1 MKTNA
6 LITYSKAFD
15 DEFVYNGKD
24 LGSKYSKEGT
34 IFKVWC
40 PLADRVELHL
50 YKDGSE
56 SVQYAA
62 YDMVPGEK
70 GTWSWRS
77 EEYSRKVI

>member
-40 PLADRVELHL
+40 PLATKVELKL
-50 YKDGSE
+50 YADG
-56 SVQYAA
+56 Q
-62 YDMVPGEK
+62 
-70 GTWSWRS
+70 S
-77 EEYSRKVI
+77 EECEIKEMNLNVLVI